1 MVSPEIQK
9 DIAHCFAEVIVNS
22 IIEEIGG
29 DVFCLMVD
37 ESADVSD
44 KEQMAKWLLFYVL
57 EYVEKYGLNDSKR
70 SQARGLID
78 YLQDFDFV
86 FHLHLMLIIL
96 GHANA
101 LSLCLQRKNRD
112 ILEAMLEVKSTKEK
126 FQEIR
131 DDGWESLW
139 EKTYSFCDEHG
150 TARLDMEEEYIERH
164 KPRKKTNRTNYQ
176 HYRWDCVNPV
186 LDLLLIEFNDRFSET
201 NSNLLTCMAAFN
213 PKDSFADFKLDSLME
228 LAKLYPNDFSSF
240 QMKDLAHELDIYIDN
255 V

>member
-1 MVSPEIQK
+1 MTAQHHRQIRKQHKLSQGPSK
-9 DIAHCFAEVIVNS
+9 LHHAHPSLGTSNRDKIDYESHRCPLWFVVIVNS

-44 KEQMAKWLLFYVL
+44 KEQMAVVLRYVDQHGVLKERLIAVIHVNETTALCLKSNIDKLFTKYKLSWKQVRGQGYDGASNMRVL
-57 EYVEKYGLNDSKR
+57 EYVEKDDPNDSKR
-70 SQARGLID
+70 RQARGLID

-101 LSLCLQRKNRD
+101 LSLCLQRKDRD

-131 DDGWESLW
+131 DDG
-139 EKTYSFCDEHG
+139 
-150 TARLDMEEEYIERH
+150 
-164 KPRKKTNRTNYQ
+164 
-176 HYRWDCVNPV
+176 
-186 LDLLLIEFNDRFSET
+186 
-201 NSNLLTCMAAFN
+201 
-213 PKDSFADFKLDSLME
+213 
-228 LAKLYPNDFSSF
+228 
-240 QMKDLAHELDIYIDN
+240 
-255 V
+255 